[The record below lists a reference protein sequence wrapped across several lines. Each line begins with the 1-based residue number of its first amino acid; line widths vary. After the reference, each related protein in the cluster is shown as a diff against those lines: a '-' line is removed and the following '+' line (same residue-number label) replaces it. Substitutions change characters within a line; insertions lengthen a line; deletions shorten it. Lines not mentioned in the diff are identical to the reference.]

1 MRGPPPREAGLR
13 GGGVSW
19 VPRTRRGCGPV
30 EGPPDGARTRRGHLR
45 LDKLDPLL
53 LGGQAHDPLALAL
66 PLFSAR
72 SHPVLHKSARPAA
85 PLYLPPPKGAP
96 RGRGLKPC
104 VAFYFFFAFG
114 RENSV
119 RFCPIYVSTREQTL
133 VVCVC
138 VFLCWFFLK
147 KWEEKTPFPCSPPP
161 PFCPSDTP
169 TPALFFFPV
178 LFCYESTF
186 LFVILGS
193 PGFLFSVKSPYASSA
208 LRLLFPRSGPYGLGG
223 AWPVPLSRLIPS
235 SLRPSAEEGEWER
248 EWEREREREGERA
261 SGTLRSSDGRR
272 APSRRFWALGRLMS
286 GLGGGR
292 WRLQPAFG
300 ISEPRV
306 SLWGGVTAGCKGDC
320 PRPRQER
327 KGRNFQLP
335 APLSL

>member
-1 MRGPPPREAGLR
+1 MVPGLGEGTSDSTSWTPCYWGDKRMTPSPSRCLCSLRAATLCCTNPRARPLLCTYRHRRGLR
-13 GGGVSW
+13 GGAASS
-19 VPRTRRGCGPV
+19 PALPFTFFLHLEERTV
-30 EGPPDGARTRRGHLR
+30 FDSALFMF
-45 LDKLDPLL
+45 L
-53 LGGQAHDPLALAL
+53 LGNKRWLCA
-66 PLFSAR
+66 
-72 SHPVLHKSARPAA
+72 
-85 PLYLPPPKGAP
+85 
-96 RGRGLKPC
+96 
-104 VAFYFFFAFG
+104 
-114 RENSV
+114 
-119 RFCPIYVSTREQTL
+119 
-133 VVCVC
+133 C
-138 VFLCWFFLK
+138 VFSCVGFFKEMGRKNSFSLLS
-147 KWEEKTPFPCSPPP
+147 SPSLLSFRHPYSRP
-161 PFCPSDTP
+161 
-169 TPALFFFPV
+169 FFFPV